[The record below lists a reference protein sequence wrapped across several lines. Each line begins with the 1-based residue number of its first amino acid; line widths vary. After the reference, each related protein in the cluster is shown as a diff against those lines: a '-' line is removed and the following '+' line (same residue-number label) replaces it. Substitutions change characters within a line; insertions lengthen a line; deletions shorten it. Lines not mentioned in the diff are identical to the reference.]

1 MLHRTAV
8 LGALML
14 STSALACDLTGLEHP
29 LVFSPG
35 ESALPT
41 AEILKLAEWDSQL
54 KEDFRSGGKYRVR
67 LREASEPASDPELAV
82 LRLRSIQA
90 VLDAVGIEGDKVES
104 SEADTHLRAAE
115 REGVA
120 PKMPTA
126 AYVVFQPDC
135 QNPCCPG
142 SAPAA
147 LPTPE
152 R

>member
-1 MLHRTAV
+1 M
-8 LGALML
+8 
-14 STSALACDLTGLEHP
+14 
-29 LVFSPG
+29 
-35 ESALPT
+35 
-41 AEILKLAEWDSQL
+41 
-54 KEDFRSGGKYRVR
+54 R
-67 LREASEPASDPELAV
+67 LREASEPAPDPELAV

-104 SEADTHLRAAE
+104 SEADTHLRAVE

-135 QNPCCPG
+135 QNLCCPG
-142 SAPAA
+142 AAPAA
-147 LPTPE
+147 PLAPQ

>member
-1 MLHRTAV
+1 
-8 LGALML
+8 ML
-14 STSALACDLTGLEHP
+14 SSSALACDLTGLEHP

-41 AEILKLAEWDSQL
+41 SEILKLAEWDSQL
-54 KEDFRSGGKYRVR
+54 KDDFRNGGKYRVR
-67 LREASEPASDPELAV
+67 LQEGTEPAPDPELAV
-82 LRLRSIQA
+82 LRLRSLQA

-115 REGVA
+115 REGVT
-120 PKMPTA
+120 PKLPTA

-135 QNPCCPG
+135 QNPCCTG
-142 SAPAA
+142 STPAA
-147 LPTPE
+147 PFAPK